1 VEENLVRHHL
11 AIDRLRARRPQKA
24 LPAGALGKRTA
35 YRRRR
40 SLGRDLRR
48 LGEIVLLCLT
58 VAALSLLFVRGYQ
71 VLLTSS
77 LLSVMRIQVNGCKH
91 LQPETVIQQAGIQ
104 PGDNIL
110 ALDLA
115 EVSRRVTSHPW
126 VASAVIIREIP
137 DSIRI
142 DMEERQPFAV
152 VRGREFYLVDLQGRA
167 FARAFPGE
175 HPGLPIISGI
185 DPASVGPGRDL
196 PQEAMAL
203 LSILHRDCRDYLP
216 WRLIS
221 EIQWRPDGGL
231 RLYTLQGGIAI
242 DLGNTDYNARLARL
256 GRVLRHLEERG
267 LHHQLR
273 GIDLA
278 YRDRVFVRGT
288 FLPVRSTRTGRAA
301 SPDRQQ
307 QRGV

>member
-1 VEENLVRHHL
+1 VEENLVRHHVAL
-11 AIDRLRARRPQKA
+11 DRIKTRRPPEA
-24 LPAGALGKRTA
+24 VPAGTLGRQTG
-35 YRRRR
+35 YRRRRR
-40 SLGRDLRR
+40 SLVGHLAR
-48 LGEIVLLCLT
+48 LAEVLLLCLT

-71 VLLTSS
+71 MLLTSP
-77 LLSVMRIQVNGCKH
+77 LLSVTRVQVNGCKH
-91 LQPETVIQQAGIQ
+91 LQPETVIQHAGIH

-115 EVSRRVTSHPW
+115 EISRRVTGHPW
-126 VASAVIIREIP
+126 VAAAVIMREIP

-142 DMEERQPFAV
+142 DIEERQPFAV
-152 VRGREFYLVDLQGRA
+152 VRGREFYLVDPQGRA
-167 FARAFPGE
+167 FVQAYPGE
-175 HPGLPIISGI
+175 YPEIPIISGM

-203 LSILHRDCRDYLP
+203 LSALYRDSKDYLP

-221 EIQWRPDGGL
+221 EIQWTPNSGL
-231 RLYTLQGGIAI
+231 RLYTLRDGIAI
-242 DLGNTDYNARLARL
+242 NLGTRDYGARMARL

-273 GIDLA
+273 GVDLA
-278 YRDRVFVRGT
+278 YRDRVFVRGA
-288 FLPVRSTRTGRAA
+288 FRTG
-301 SPDRQQ
+301 PQDRPQ

>member
-1 VEENLVRHHL
+1 M
-11 AIDRLRARRPQKA
+11 
-24 LPAGALGKRTA
+24 PAGALGKQTGYR
-35 YRRRR
+35 RRRR
-40 SLGRDLRR
+40 SLGRELRR
-48 LGEIVLLCLT
+48 LGEIFLLCLT

-71 VLLTSS
+71 VLLASS
-77 LLSVMRIQVNGCKH
+77 LLSVTRIQVNGCKH
-91 LQPETVIQQAGIQ
+91 LQPETVIQQAGIH

-110 ALDLA
+110 ALDLT

-142 DMEERQPFAV
+142 DVEERQPFAV
-152 VRGREFYLVDLQGRA
+152 VRGREFYLVDPQGRA
-167 FARAFPGE
+167 FAQAFPGE
-175 HPGLPIISGI
+175 HPGLPIISGM

-203 LSILHRDCRDYLP
+203 LSVLHRDSRDYLP

-221 EIQWRPDGGL
+221 EIQWTPNGGL
-231 RLYTLQGGIAI
+231 RLYTLRGGIAI
-242 DLGNTDYNARLARL
+242 DLGDTDYTARMARL

-288 FLPVRSTRTGRAA
+288 FLPARSTQTGRTA
-301 SPDRQQ
+301 PQDRPQ